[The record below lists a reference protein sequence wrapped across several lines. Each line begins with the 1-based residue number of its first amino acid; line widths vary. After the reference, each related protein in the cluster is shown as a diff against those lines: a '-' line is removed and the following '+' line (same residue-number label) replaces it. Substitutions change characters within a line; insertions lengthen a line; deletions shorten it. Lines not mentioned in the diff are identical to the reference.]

1 MMEYYSALK
10 KSNQFLKRHGG
21 DFKCKLLCEGRQS
34 GKAAYCK
41 ITTKHFGKSK
51 LMEAVKRSV
60 VVSKWG
66 RGV

>member
-1 MMEYYSALK
+1 MGGTSNANYYVK
-10 KSNQFLKRHGG
+10 
-21 DFKCKLLCEGRQS
+21 GRQS

-51 LMEAVKRSV
+51 LMEAIKRSV